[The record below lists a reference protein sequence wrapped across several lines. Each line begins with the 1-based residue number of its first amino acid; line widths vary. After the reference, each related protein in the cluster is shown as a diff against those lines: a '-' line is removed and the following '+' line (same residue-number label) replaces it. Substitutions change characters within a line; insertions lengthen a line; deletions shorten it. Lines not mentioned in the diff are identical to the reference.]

1 MAMRQCPNCKNPV
14 KPNAKFCA
22 KCGRALGAATPP
34 KDLSGFGN
42 LTGLGRAPF
51 APVGS
56 HCPHCGKPNRVGAKF
71 CAHCRQPLAAPLQAV
86 APPRAEIRCPKCGAT
101 NRAGARF
108 CAKCRSDL
116 PAGERAPIVPPLR
129 GGVEMERGRFPWIV
143 AALGSVAA
151 VMLCVALSIGAWF
164 ATDGGK
170 KIAGV
175 GASATPTASASSLSV
190 SSPTPTAETV
200 ETPAATAQVTP
211 SIPAVTATAVAV
223 ETPITATPVTPSIP
237 AVTPTAAACQ
247 MFEGTGYTLLYPT
260 GWYVYQSPP
269 GAVDRSGA
277 RYDLILSDAPGNRSP
292 QSATPDES
300 ARVTVYYLP
309 KAKQPLE
316 EWVSE
321 RWAWLDVP
329 LTAATLDD
337 APALGAA
344 ALSTDATLF
353 QEFVWIEHR
362 GQYYTVKA
370 YARADALDALDKIK
384 KVMDSFLLKK

>member
-1 MAMRQCPNCKNPV
+1 VRPA
-14 KPNAKFCA
+14 AKFCA
-22 KCGRALGAATPP
+22 KCGRALGAPAPSGAAVMRAQPAPP
-34 KDLSGFGN
+34 AGI
-42 LTGLGRAPF
+42 A
-51 APVGS
+51 
-56 HCPHCGKPNRVGAKF
+56 CPHCGKPNRIGAKF
-71 CAHCRQPLAAPLQAV
+71 CAHCRQPLGVSLQAT
-86 APPRAEIRCPKCGAT
+86 APPRAEVRCPRCNT
-101 NRAGARF
+101 PNRADARF
-108 CAKCRSDL
+108 CKRCRCDL
-116 PAGERAPIVPPLR
+116 AAPAGIQRERKGAAEERARVPAWVPRVLV
-129 GGVEMERGRFPWIV
+129 GFGAV
-143 AALGSVAA
+143 AALVIC
-151 VMLCVALSIGAWF
+151 VTVALWWWLGRKDTTVAL
-164 ATDGGK
+164 AT
-170 KIAGV
+170 ATP
-175 GASATPTASASSLSV
+175 TPTASAATAT
-190 SSPTPTAETV
+190 PAPTAT
-200 ETPAATAQVTP
+200 ETPRRDVSPAA
-211 SIPAVTATAVAV
+211 
-223 ETPITATPVTPSIP
+223 ATPVTPSIP
-237 AVTPTAAACQ
+237 AVTPTAAAWQ
-247 MFEGTGYTLLYPT
+247 TFEGTGYTLLYPT

-269 GAVDRSGA
+269 GAVDRTGA